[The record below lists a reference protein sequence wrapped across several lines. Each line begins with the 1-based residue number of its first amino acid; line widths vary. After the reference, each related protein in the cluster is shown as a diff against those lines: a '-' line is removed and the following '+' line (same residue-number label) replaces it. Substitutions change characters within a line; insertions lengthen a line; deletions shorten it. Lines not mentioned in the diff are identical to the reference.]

1 MARFGEVLTA
11 MVTPF
16 ADDGSLDTE
25 AAGELA
31 RWLVDHGS
39 DGLVVAGTTGESP
52 TLSDDEKLDLW
63 RAVREAVTV
72 PVIAGAGSNDTRHSV
87 ELTER
92 ASALGVDAILAVAPY
107 YNRPSQAGFAAH
119 FRALAAATDLPVL
132 IYDIPVRTG
141 RKVSSETLVE
151 LASEVANL
159 AGVKDAA
166 GDPGESARVI
176 ASTPDTFEY
185 YSGDDSLTLPL
196 LAVGAVGVIGV
207 ATHWSGLQ
215 HGEMI
220 KAFRKGDIAAARDA
234 NARLIPSFRF
244 ETSEVAPNPIPA
256 KAMMRTLGLTV
267 GQCRLPMGPEP
278 GGLEDEARRVL
289 QALEQS

>member
-1 MARFGEVLTA
+1 
-11 MVTPF
+11 
-16 ADDGSLDTE
+16 
-25 AAGELA
+25 
-31 RWLVDHGS
+31 
-39 DGLVVAGTTGESP
+39 
-52 TLSDDEKLDLW
+52 
-63 RAVREAVTV
+63 
-72 PVIAGAGSNDTRHSV
+72 VIAGAGSNDTRHSV
-87 ELTER
+87 QLTEE

-119 FRALAAATDLPVL
+119 FSAVAAATDLPVL

-141 RKVSSETLVE
+141 RKVSSETLIA
-151 LASEVANL
+151 LGAEVPNL

-166 GDPGESARVI
+166 GNPGESARVI
-176 ASTPDTFEY
+176 AETPDTFEY

-220 KAFRKGDIAAARDA
+220 RAFRKGDTVAARDT
-234 NARLIPSFRF
+234 NARLVPSYRF

-256 KAMMRTLGLTV
+256 KAMMRVLGLAV
-267 GQCRLPMGPEP
+267 GHCRLPMGPEP
-278 GGLEDEARRVL
+278 DGIEVEARRVL
-289 QALEQS
+289 EALGQT